1 MKLTTVFLLLL
12 TVTGI
17 SSGQMLFKHG
27 AISLSKLYKPWDLI
41 ASPPI
46 MVGVSIYAV
55 STLLWIYLLREV
67 ALSKA
72 YPFLALSFVIVPLP
86 SRTFFDEHLDSSYL
100 AGMLLIVAGVV
111 LITR

>member
-1 MKLTTVFLLLL
+1 MKITSVFLLLL

-41 ASPPI
+41 SSPAI

-55 STLLWIYLLREV
+55 SALLWINLLRDV

-72 YPFLALSFVIVPLP
+72 YPFFALSFVIVPLL
-86 SRTFFDEHLDSSYL
+86 SRVFFDEYLDNSYL
-100 AGMLLIVAGVV
+100 AGMILIVAGVV
-111 LITR
+111 MTTR